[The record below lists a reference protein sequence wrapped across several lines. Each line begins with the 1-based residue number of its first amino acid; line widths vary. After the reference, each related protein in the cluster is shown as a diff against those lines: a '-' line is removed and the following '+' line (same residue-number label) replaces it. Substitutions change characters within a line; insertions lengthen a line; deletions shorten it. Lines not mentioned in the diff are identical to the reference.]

1 MNWIEI
7 NNNIIAKALCE
18 LSFEEILVPQKTN
31 TGFSVTVGNDIVYSF
46 QAKSTIWNMLIVDS
60 KTLTRNGEKCESA
73 AQFFID
79 AQKELAMTD
88 IVLSNF
94 LEELNNSLYSESYLN
109 EKQNNV
115 SSEELL
121 KFNGEKIQ
129 AYLSGHPKLLV
140 TKGRLGWG
148 ANEIEAYG
156 AEREEGI
163 IFNWIALSK
172 SVCDYSF
179 DDNISQESLLA
190 QSMNEEELAIF
201 LNEYGHL
208 FNDYVICPIHPWQ
221 WNRFVKIQFQ
231 KEIHEK
237 KIIFLGTYGDHYLPQ
252 ISLRTFS
259 NISRSGKL
267 DIKLPLSVLNTS
279 AVRGIA
285 NKYVAIS
292 SKLSN
297 YIENLCHSDP
307 ELASMSVLKEKA
319 AMALVQS
326 DFAQIEKAPY
336 RYKEYLGA
344 IWRES
349 QNSKIDKNHELAL
362 MTGALF
368 YQDKQGHSLLS
379 QLIKKSGL
387 TEREW
392 LIKYFQIVV
401 IPLYHLQ
408 AKYGVGLV
416 AHGQN
421 IVLKLTDFI
430 PSGVIIKD
438 FQGDLR
444 LADNS
449 VLLTDENFRE
459 CFSKLDQLPVHYL
472 IHDLL
477 TGHFVTVLRFASAAL
492 FDDTGFSEEIFY
504 GLCAKEIEKYL
515 EHHKLEESIN
525 LLSPKITKVLVNK
538 VRFSIGYQ
546 DSDLRPKPMV
556 GSDLDNPLYLG
567 LRYFENEIRGKK

>member
-1 MNWIEI
+1 MNWIEV
-7 NNNIIAKALCE
+7 NKNIIAKTLSE
-18 LSFEEILVPQKTN
+18 LSFEEILVPAKTAN
-31 TGFSVTVGNDIVYSF
+31 GFSLTVGENVVYSF
-46 QAKSTIWNMLIVDS
+46 QAKPTIWNMLIVDPKS
-60 KTLTRNGEKCESA
+60 IQRNGTSVENA

-79 AQKELAMTD
+79 AQSQLAMTD

-94 LEELNNSLYSESYLN
+94 LEELNNSLYSEVYLH
-109 EKQNNV
+109 EKQLSISV
-115 SSEELL
+115 KELL
-121 KFNGEKIQ
+121 KFHGEKIQ
-129 AYLSGHPKLLV
+129 TYLSGHPKLLV

-148 ANEIEAYG
+148 AEEIESFG
-156 AEREEGI
+156 PEREEGI
-163 IFNWIALSK
+163 VFNWVALLKK
-172 SVCDYSF
+172 SCDYSF
-179 DDNISQESLLA
+179 DQGFSQKDLLSESMDEAQLEKFLKEHGHLLA
-190 QSMNEEELAIF
+190 
-201 LNEYGHL
+201 
-208 FNDYVICPIHPWQ
+208 DYVICPVHPWQ
-221 WNRFVKIQFQ
+221 WNRFIKIQFQ
-231 KEIHEK
+231 KEIFEK
-237 KIIFLGTYGDHYLPQ
+237 KIIFLGAYGDHYLPQ

-259 NISRSGKL
+259 NHSRPGKL

-285 NKYVAIS
+285 NKYVDIS

-307 ELASMSVLKEKA
+307 ELKGMNVLKEKA

-326 DFAQIEKAPY
+326 DFSQIEKAPY

-349 QNSKIDKNHELAL
+349 QNSKIDKNQELAL

-368 YQDKQGHSLLS
+368 YQDKKGESLLA
-379 QLIKKSGL
+379 QLIKESKLS
-387 TEREW
+387 EKEW
-392 LIKYFQIVV
+392 IEKYFQVVV

-421 IVLKLTDFI
+421 IVLKLKNSV

-449 VLLTDENFRE
+449 VLLSDENFRE
-459 CFSKLDQLPVHYL
+459 CFQKLDQLPVHYL

-477 TGHFVTVLRFASAAL
+477 TGHFITVLRFASAAL
-492 FDDTGFSEEIFY
+492 FDDIGFSEKVFY
-504 GLCAKEIEKYL
+504 GVGAKEIKKYL
-515 EHHKLEESIN
+515 ERHPVNESIN
-525 LLSPKITKVLVNK
+525 LLTPKITKVLVNK

-546 DSDLRPKPMV
+546 DSELRPKPMI

-567 LRYFENEIRGKK
+567 LVHLEAENE